1 MWWDRVITGVLVIAA
16 AIWMFRLG
24 WRTVR
29 SWQRGG
35 ACNNCASGGCNTQ
48 TAPPPQKIIQISLD
62 DALRSRASAGPPM
75 PSDAPREIAGRQ
87 R

>member
-16 AIWMFRLG
+16 AVWMFRLG

-35 ACNNCASGGCNTQ
+35 ACNNCASRGCNTQ

-62 DALRSRASAGPPM
+62 NALHSRISIDPDNTAG
-75 PSDAPREIAGRQ
+75 APREVVGRH